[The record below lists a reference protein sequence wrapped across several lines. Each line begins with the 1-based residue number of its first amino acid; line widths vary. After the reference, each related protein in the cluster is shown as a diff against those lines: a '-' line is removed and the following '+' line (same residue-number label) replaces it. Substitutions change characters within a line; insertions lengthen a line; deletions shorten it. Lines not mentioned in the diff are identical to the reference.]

1 MDLATGPPGPNPQP
15 NPLPMFARRF
25 VSFAQARR
33 LARLAGARVARQIAN
48 AARMRA
54 PRMAAGLAAVPSR
67 RITRRISTPLDPAR
81 FPA

>member
-1 MDLATGPPGPNPQP
+1 M
-15 NPLPMFARRF
+15 PMFARRF

-33 LARLAGARVARQIAN
+33 LARLAGVRVARQIAN
-48 AARMRA
+48 AARMRAPLMRA

-67 RITRRISTPLDPAR
+67 RITRRISAPLDPAR